1 MNINAELLYLY
12 HCRMLLIYYAQ
23 YASIGPYRYGA
34 FHMHM
39 GYHVCMGRLLLLLL
53 EYDIMHVFN

>member
-12 HCRMLLIYYAQ
+12 HFRMLLIYYAQ
-23 YASIGPYRYGA
+23 YASIGPYRYGT

-53 EYDIMHVFN
+53 KYDIMHVFN

>member
-1 MNINAELLYLY
+1 MNINAKLLYLH

-23 YASIGPYRYGA
+23 YASIGPYRYGT

-39 GYHVCMGRLLLLLL
+39 GYHVCMGQLLLLL

>member
-1 MNINAELLYLY
+1 
-12 HCRMLLIYYAQ
+12 MLLIHYTQ
-23 YASIGPYRYGA
+23 YASIGPCRYGM

-39 GYHVCMGRLLLLLL
+39 GYHIFMGRLLLLL

>member
-1 MNINAELLYLY
+1 
-12 HCRMLLIYYAQ
+12 MLLIHYAQ
-23 YASIGPYRYGA
+23 YATIGPCGYGM

-39 GYHVCMGRLLLLLL
+39 GYHVCMGRLLLLL